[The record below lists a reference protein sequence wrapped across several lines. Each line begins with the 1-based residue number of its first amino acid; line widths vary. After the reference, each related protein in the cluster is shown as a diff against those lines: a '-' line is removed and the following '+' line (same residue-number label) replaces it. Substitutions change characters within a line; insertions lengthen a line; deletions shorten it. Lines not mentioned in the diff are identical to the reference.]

1 MDARMAAF
9 HARVSRRLATG
20 LLVASLL
27 VSAGCEAFPQLQS
40 LERTTSEPRRKKV
53 REHAACLGESK
64 TQSELVACMDARGYR
79 FIAPAAD
86 QRAQSCLA
94 MRGHE
99 DELPEAFCFELK
111 E

>member
-1 MDARMAAF
+1 MAAF
-9 HARVSRRLATG
+9 LATLARRLATG
-20 LLVASLL
+20 FLVASLL
-27 VSAGCEAFPQLQS
+27 VSAGCEAFPQFRS
-40 LERTTSEPRRKKV
+40 LERTASEPRRKKV

-79 FIAPAAD
+79 FIAPGGD
-86 QRAQSCLA
+86 QRAESCFA

-99 DELPEAFCFELK
+99 DELPEAFCFEVK